1 MRRPW
6 WGGIFGALAL
16 TLSLV
21 TGVQPASALDPKRSL
36 LDFFHRTYGS
46 ADGLPSGLTTI
57 AQTPDGYLWVGSTSG
72 LYRFDGVRFE
82 PVASDQLLGPSIIG
96 LAATSSGDL
105 WIGYD
110 MGGGVSR
117 LRNGR
122 MEHFKSGEGGPEA
135 SINNIRVSDDGTEV
149 FTHGAYTVWRMHDG
163 KWARILQEDAISQIE
178 LARGG
183 VLWAKSRDKLYYC
196 RPNGGACRQATGY
209 GGGVTGLTRDAEGRV
224 WTSDTKAGGRMYRV
238 PDVIGISD
246 EAIPGPEYGAS
257 MPSRLA
263 ARIFI
268 DSDGA
273 LWGWNSGEGVL
284 RMRSIFSNIG
294 VPGEAETFTEENGLT
309 SNIISRF
316 FEDREG
322 SIWVST
328 RAGLDQFRPANVV
341 LERAIP
347 SNVGVAGYS
356 ADNIG
361 EDLYVQANVTPQNSG
376 PVFRVSKFGSVE
388 KILDDVGAAW
398 NIIRS
403 DDGTIW
409 INGGGIPYRLSG
421 NKLALLN
428 PPPDSELEVKSTH
441 VAAMLPGPNNTLL
454 VWLWNNGAWQVSDG
468 IWRRNPT
475 MPTTEQLLR
484 VELVRPGR
492 DGAIWMSHYDPYK
505 LYRHQDGR
513 FASYTDAD
521 VGIGSISNVT
531 FSADL
536 EYLAGEHGIAAFDG
550 KRFHALASNRV
561 LSLTSVRDV
570 AAVGQDLWVVSQA
583 GIMRFNRDEAV
594 RAMHDPKAPPPAFQ
608 LFTQKDGLPAA
619 FMLSSQSPAENII
632 HARPD
637 GRVYFL
643 TGAGVVWIDPSH
655 IVRNQVVPP
664 VVIRNL
670 RVNGRAYESPSQIV
684 LPPGSENLEIDYA
697 ALSFIEQSRVQFRYM
712 LDGVDKDWVDPGD
725 RREAVYTRLEPGSYT
740 FRVKAANDA
749 GVWNEKGATLSFTIE
764 PTFLQSIWFKLIVA
778 ALLIGVALLAYAWRV
793 KLETGRIRR
802 QFEVRTAERERIA
815 RELHDTL
822 LQGVQ
827 GLVLRVQSA
836 ANALPAGDGVRSSL
850 EQTLDRADVVLRES
864 RDRVRDLRVPSG
876 NEELPQ
882 LLVESARRY
891 IAGDTPQFRLV
902 VEGASR
908 ALLPEVQEEAL
919 RITEEAIRNAA
930 THAQASV
937 IEAIITYKRS
947 GLGLLVRDDG
957 VGMGESGLSGGQ
969 REGHYGLVGM
979 KERAERIGGTLV
991 ISSRER
997 AGVEVVL
1004 SIPAN
1009 KAYAAPSSGRWRR
1022 RRG

>member
-1 MRRPW
+1 M
-6 WGGIFGALAL
+6 LAL
-16 TLSLV
+16 TLLIAA
-21 TGVQPASALDPKRSL
+21 GVQTASALDPKRSL
-36 LDFFHRTYGS
+36 LDFFHRTYGP

-82 PVASDQLLGPSIIG
+82 SIASDQLLGPSIIG
-96 LAATSSGDL
+96 LAATSAGDL

-117 LRNGR
+117 LRNGK
-122 MEHFKSGEGGPEA
+122 MEHFKSDEGGPEA
-135 SINNIRVSDDGTEV
+135 SVNNIRVSEDGSEV

-163 KWARILQEDAISQIE
+163 KWTRILEEDAISQIE
-178 LARGG
+178 LASGG

-196 RPNGGACRQATGY
+196 RPNGGECRAAPGY
-209 GGGVTGLTRDAEGRV
+209 GGGVTGLTRDAKGRV

-257 MPSRLA
+257 TPPRLA

-273 LWGWNSGEGVL
+273 LWGWNSGEGIL
-284 RMRSIFSNIG
+284 RMRSIFSDTGIA
-294 VPGEAETFTEENGLT
+294 GETETFTEENGLT
-309 SNIISRF
+309 SNVVSRF

-322 SIWVST
+322 SVWVST

-347 SNVGVAGYS
+347 ADVGVAGYS
-356 ADNIG
+356 ADHIG
-361 EDLYVQANVTPQNSG
+361 DELYVQANVTPRNSG
-376 PVFRVSKFGSVE
+376 PLFRVSKDGGVQ

-398 NIIRS
+398 NIITS
-403 DDGTIW
+403 DDGTVW

-421 NKLALLN
+421 DKLTLLN
-428 PPPDSELEVKSTH
+428 PPPDSELEDKSTH
-441 VAAMLPGPNNTLL
+441 AAAMLPGPNNTLL
-454 VWLWNNGAWQVSDG
+454 VWLWNNGAWEVKDSV
-468 IWRRNPT
+468 WRRNPT

-505 LYRHQDGR
+505 LYRHHDGR

-536 EYLAGEHGIAAFDG
+536 EYLAGEHGIAVFDG
-550 KRFHALASNRV
+550 KRFHALASDRV
-561 LSLTSVRDV
+561 PPLTSVRDV

-594 RAMHDPKAPPPAFQ
+594 RAMRDQKAAPPAFQ

-643 TGAGVVWIDPSH
+643 TGAGVVWIDPSN
-655 IVRNQVVPP
+655 IVRNQAVPP

-670 RVNGRAYESPSQIV
+670 RVNGRTYESPGQTV

-697 ALSFIEQSRVQFRYM
+697 ALSFVEQSRVQFRYM
-712 LDGVDKDWVDPGD
+712 LDGVDKEWVDPGD

-749 GVWNEKGATLSFTIE
+749 GVWNENGATLSFTIE

-778 ALLIGVALLAYAWRV
+778 ALLIGVVLLAYAWRV
-793 KLETGRIRR
+793 RLETSRIRR

-836 ANALPAGDGVRSSL
+836 TNALPAGDDVRSSL

-876 NEELPQ
+876 SAALPQ
-882 LLVESARRY
+882 LLVECARRH
-891 IAGDTPQFRLV
+891 IPDDSPHFQLI
-902 VEGASR
+902 VEGAPR
-908 ALLPEVQEEAL
+908 DLLPAVQEETL
-919 RITEEAIRNAA
+919 RIAEEAIQNAVR
-930 THAQASV
+930 HAKASV
-937 IEAIITYKRS
+937 IEAVITYKRS
-947 GLGLLVRDDG
+947 GVSLLVRDNG
-957 VGMGESGLSGGQ
+957 VGLSAASLAGGQ
-969 REGHYGLVGM
+969 RDGHYGLIGM
-979 KERAERIGGTLV
+979 KERAASVGGSFTV
-991 ISSRER
+991 SSREKT
-997 AGVEVVL
+997 GVDVFL
-1004 SIPAN
+1004 SIPAK
-1009 KAYAAPSSGRWRR
+1009 KAYAASASGHWRR
-1022 RRG
+1022 RPG